1 MCAAM
6 RLVASRSAPA
16 LLSTPAK
23 RHVKQEIRHE
33 AMSLVLAGIVA
44 TMVLATLKVS
54 KLSFYFLLP
63 LAHYP
68 SNKPLLYRVSVHSF
82 HHLLDMRLFPR
93 GRYLSSSLY
102 DD

>member
-6 RLVASRSAPA
+6 RLVASRPAPA
-16 LLSTPAK
+16 LLSSPAK

-44 TMVLATLKVS
+44 TMVLATFKVS
-54 KLSFYFLLP
+54 VFASSFLLP
-63 LAHYP
+63 LAHY
-68 SNKPLLYRVSVHSF
+68 SFNKPSELWECPFTQSF
-82 HHLLDMRLFPR
+82 VEYLSFPTV
-93 GRYLSSSLY
+93 GCLSSSLY